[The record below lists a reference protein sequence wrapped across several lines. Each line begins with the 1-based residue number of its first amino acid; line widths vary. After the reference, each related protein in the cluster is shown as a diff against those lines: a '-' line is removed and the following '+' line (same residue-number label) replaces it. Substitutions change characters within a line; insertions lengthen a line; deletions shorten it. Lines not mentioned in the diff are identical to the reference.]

1 VVATGITLML
11 VMPVTV
17 PTPLL
22 MLSVVV
28 LLVVHERTAAAPD
41 VKIDGV
47 AMKLDMAGG
56 RTTVTVN
63 CAVDVT
69 PEALVAVSV

>member
-1 VVATGITLML
+1 VVAAGVTLTL
-11 VMPVTV
+11 AEPVTV
-17 PTPLL
+17 PTPLS
-22 MLSVVV
+22 MLRVVV
-28 LLVVHERTAAAPD
+28 LLVVHERIAAAPD

-69 PEALVAVSV
+69 PATLVAVSV

>member
-1 VVATGITLML
+1 ML

-22 MLSVVV
+22 MLRVVV

-41 VKIDGV
+41 GKIDGV
-47 AMKLDMAGG
+47 AIKLEIAGG
-56 RTTVTVN
+56 GITVTVN

-69 PEALVAVSV
+69 PAALVAVSV

>member
-1 VVATGITLML
+1 ML
-11 VMPVTV
+11 R
-17 PTPLL
+17 
-22 MLSVVV
+22 VVV
-28 LLVVHERTAAAPD
+28 LLVVHERIAAAPD

-69 PEALVAVSV
+69 PATLVAVSV